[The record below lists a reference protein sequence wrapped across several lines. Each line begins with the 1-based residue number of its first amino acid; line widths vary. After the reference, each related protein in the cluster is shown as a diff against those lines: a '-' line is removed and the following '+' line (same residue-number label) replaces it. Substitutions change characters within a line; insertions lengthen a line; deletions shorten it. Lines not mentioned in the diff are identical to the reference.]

1 MTFFCTEE
9 NFCTYVLPKSI
20 KCYMFMNTLF
30 HLIVWSLYI
39 KSMRGNIFWCKCCGK
54 TKWERKQWNI
64 VGCWQYYDNVQ
75 TSNRVVIFLFE
86 EIALTSTWL
95 WLLLK
100 NQRFTFPLMYGS
112 ETDLY
117 GSHDPIVVTW
127 PRECLGLRQC
137 LVNRYIYSL
146 NYFVRKSILY
156 MYLMMIKSH
165 NLFSVLSCVFWTYDD
180 SVDSTSSWRN
190 KWMKINVNSLVFVS
204 KCLFL
209 KIVKC
214 DAS

>member
-1 MTFFCTEE
+1 MTMYRLLTE
-9 NFCTYVLPKSI
+9 LLS
-20 KCYMFMNTLF
+20 
-30 HLIVWSLYI
+30 
-39 KSMRGNIFWCKCCGK
+39 
-54 TKWERKQWNI
+54 
-64 VGCWQYYDNVQ
+64 
-75 TSNRVVIFLFE
+75 FLFE

-100 NQRFTFPLMYGS
+100 NQRYMYTFPLMYGS
-112 ETDLY
+112 ETDLD

-137 LVNRYIYSL
+137 LVNKYIYSL

-190 KWMKINVNSLVFVS
+190 KWMKIYVNSLVFVS

>member
-1 MTFFCTEE
+1 MTFFVQRRI
-9 NFCTYVLPKSI
+9 FVH
-20 KCYMFMNTLF
+20 MFYQSLSNVICSWTLSF
-30 HLIVWSLYI
+30 ISFVWSLYI

-54 TKWERKQWNI
+54 TNWERKQWNI

-117 GSHDPIVVTW
+117 GSHDPIVGHLTSWMSRLKAV
-127 PRECLGLRQC
+127 
-137 LVNRYIYSL
+137 
-146 NYFVRKSILY
+146 
-156 MYLMMIKSH
+156 
-165 NLFSVLSCVFWTYDD
+165 SC
-180 SVDSTSSWRN
+180 
-190 KWMKINVNSLVFVS
+190 K
-204 KCLFL
+204 
-209 KIVKC
+209 
-214 DAS
+214 

>member
-1 MTFFCTEE
+1 
-9 NFCTYVLPKSI
+9 
-20 KCYMFMNTLF
+20 
-30 HLIVWSLYI
+30 
-39 KSMRGNIFWCKCCGK
+39 MRGNIFWCKWCGK

-137 LVNRYIYSL
+137 LVNKYIYSL

-209 KIVKC
+209 KIVQC

>member
-30 HLIVWSLYI
+30 HLICLIITLKVWEA
-39 KSMRGNIFWCKCCGK
+39 IFFGANAVGK

-117 GSHDPIVVTW
+117 GSHDPIVGHLTSWMSRLKAV
-127 PRECLGLRQC
+127 
-137 LVNRYIYSL
+137 
-146 NYFVRKSILY
+146 
-156 MYLMMIKSH
+156 
-165 NLFSVLSCVFWTYDD
+165 SC
-180 SVDSTSSWRN
+180 
-190 KWMKINVNSLVFVS
+190 K
-204 KCLFL
+204 
-209 KIVKC
+209 
-214 DAS
+214 

>member
-1 MTFFCTEE
+1 MEVKLICMGHMT
-9 NFCTYVLPKSI
+9 P
-20 KCYMFMNTLF
+20 
-30 HLIVWSLYI
+30 
-39 KSMRGNIFWCKCCGK
+39 
-54 TKWERKQWNI
+54 
-64 VGCWQYYDNVQ
+64 
-75 TSNRVVIFLFE
+75 
-86 EIALTSTWL
+86 
-95 WLLLK
+95 LL
-100 NQRFTFPLMYGS
+100 
-112 ETDLY
+112 
-117 GSHDPIVVTW
+117 VTW

-137 LVNRYIYSL
+137 LVNKYIYSL

-209 KIVKC
+209 KNCQMWCLIKYVLDNWGLAEVDFISVHDIKLIHVL
-214 DAS
+214 ST

>member
-1 MTFFCTEE
+1 MTMYRLLTELLSFCLRRSRK
-9 NFCTYVLPKSI
+9 LPRD
-20 KCYMFMNTLF
+20 CD
-30 HLIVWSLYI
+30 
-39 KSMRGNIFWCKCCGK
+39 
-54 TKWERKQWNI
+54 
-64 VGCWQYYDNVQ
+64 YY
-75 TSNRVVIFLFE
+75 
-86 EIALTSTWL
+86 
-95 WLLLK
+95 LK
-100 NQRFTFPLMYGS
+100 IR
-112 ETDLY
+112 
-117 GSHDPIVVTW
+117 GSHFLWCMEVKLICMGHMTPLLVTW

-190 KWMKINVNSLVFVS
+190 KWMKIIVNSLVFVS

-209 KIVKC
+209 KIVQC